1 MLTAHHWRPLRTK
14 LLLAGIEDPMLL
26 PSLHVLLDMT
36 ETALEESMSATAN
49 PDEGQTAVAEF
60 RDKLYAPPVEP
71 EKAKAGYKA
80 PPSWWDEDDSEG
92 DFNAAMRSAP
102 R

>member
-1 MLTAHHWRPLRTK
+1 M
-14 LLLAGIEDPMLL
+14 ML

-36 ETALEESMSATAN
+36 ETALEESMSATTAD
-49 PDEGQTAVAEF
+49 PAEGQTSVAEF

-80 PPSWWDEDDSEG
+80 PPSWWNEDDSES